1 MRASAPVA
9 APAAHAPPAPD
20 AAPAPDGAP
29 PLLEL
34 RGVTKAYPGTL
45 ANDRVDLVVRA
56 GEIHALLGE
65 NGAGKSTL
73 TKLVCGATRPDAGT
87 ILWRG
92 EAVRVASPAE
102 ARALGIG
109 TVYQHFSL
117 FETLTVAENVALAV
131 PGPRDALARRIREAG
146 ERFGLPLDPDAPV
159 HALSVGE
166 RQRVE
171 IVRALLQSPS
181 LLIMDEPTSVLPPQG
196 VAPLFETLRALAADG
211 CAILFI
217 SHKLDEIR
225 ALCHRATVLRDGRV
239 AGTADPAAASS
250 ADLARLMIGREPPRA
265 SARSAA
271 APGEV
276 RLALER
282 VSLASPDPFGTAL
295 RDVSLEVRSGEILG
309 IAGVS
314 GNGQAELVRALSGEA
329 PLAAHRGAGVS
340 GDGDGPGRVLLDGR
354 DVGAL
359 DAGARRA
366 LGLGFVPEER
376 LGRGAVPPLEL
387 AENALLTAHRAGLSR
402 FGLVRRARVRQCARA
417 CIADNDV
424 RCAGERAAAASL
436 SGGNL
441 QKFIVGRELRLGP
454 RAFVLSQP
462 TWGLDVGAAA
472 DIRAALVRLR
482 DAGAAVLVVSEELDE
497 LLEIADRL
505 QVMHRGGLSAAMD
518 VAGLDV
524 ARVGRAMA
532 GAFDDAPGDG
542 PGGSADGDPGGD
554 AGRSDRDG

>member
-1 MRASAPVA
+1 MSASAG
-9 APAAHAPPAPD
+9 D
-20 AAPAPDGAP
+20 LP

-45 ANDRVDLVVRA
+45 ANDRVDLAVRE

-73 TKLVCGATRPDAGT
+73 TKIVCGAARPDAGS

-92 EAVRVASPAE
+92 KPVRVSSPSE

-109 TVYQHFSL
+109 TVAQHFTL

-131 PGPRDALARRIREAG
+131 PGPREALARRIREAG

-159 HALSVGE
+159 HGLSVGE

-171 IVRALLQSPS
+171 IVRALLESPR
-181 LLIMDEPTSVLPPQG
+181 LLIMDAPTSVLPPQG

-239 AGTADPAAASS
+239 AGTADPTVASAAE
-250 ADLARLMIGREPPRA
+250 LARLMIGREPPRA
-265 SARSAA
+265 SARAA
-271 APGEV
+271 REPGEV
-276 RLALER
+276 RLALEG
-282 VSLASPDPFGTAL
+282 VSLDANDPFATAL

-314 GNGQAELVRALSGEA
+314 GNGQAELVRAISGEA
-329 PLAAHRGAGVS
+329 PLPDGGSMSSARADGSFARAA
-340 GDGDGPGRVLLDGR
+340 GRILLDGR

-376 LGRGAVPPLEL
+376 LGRGAVPAL
-387 AENALLTAHRAGLSR
+387 ALDDNALLTAHRAGLAR
-402 FGLVRRARVRQCARA
+402 AGLVRRARVREFARA

-424 RCAGERAAAASL
+424 RCVGERAVASSL

-441 QKFIVGRELRLGP
+441 QKFIVGRELALRP

-472 DIRAALVRLR
+472 DIRAALVALR

-505 QVMHRGGLSAAMD
+505 QVVHRGALSRSMD
-518 VAGLDV
+518 VAGIDV
-524 ARVGRAMA
+524 GAVGRAMA
-532 GAFDDAPGDG
+532 GASVDG
-542 PGGSADGDPGGD
+542 
-554 AGRSDRDG
+554 